1 MLGETA
7 SYDPLGDIL
16 PGPEVGEDGTNLA
29 QMAAAGGYLL
39 WQRELHRR
47 YGPLVRLWTGRSTLT
62 VSVGDPELMRRTTHL
77 ADRPS
82 EPVAFIERLAGKSNL
97 EMLPAG
103 RDHKGRRR
111 QFAELLG
118 GKSLFQDN
126 FPALTGYVTRLS
138 ARWAEAGERGN
149 AVALDHDLRRL
160 LVNMMGHL
168 LCGQD
173 LESMGVLERLVESL
187 DRVQSY
193 QPESDDLS
201 TFTEAMAF
209 LDGFIDRIVQGRTAP
224 CPDERCEDLL
234 GMMLREGF
242 DQTECRGNIVLM
254 LAGAMH
260 TTSSALAWTV
270 YLLSRHPEVAAE
282 VRREL
287 SFVRGD
293 AESLRYDDLGKLP
306 YMTQVLKE
314 SLRHY
319 PPTFFL
325 RSTDEPIELGGY
337 TIPAGTTLF
346 YAVWALHFD
355 PNYWPEPDR
364 FDPSRFSPAA
374 VEPHPFA
381 WLPFG
386 VGSRRCVALDLAMVE
401 MRLILAS
408 LLTRLSF
415 DVVAGHPV
423 APAVKL
429 GAFIYPKEDILAVP
443 RPLC

>member
-1 MLGETA
+1 M
-7 SYDPLGDIL
+7 
-16 PGPEVGEDGTNLA
+16 
-29 QMAAAGGYLL
+29 

-47 YGPLVRLWTGRSTLT
+47 YGPLVRLWTGRSALT
-62 VSVGDPELMRRTTHL
+62 VSVGTPELTRRTTHL
-77 ADRPS
+77 ADRPM
-82 EPVAFIERLAGKSNL
+82 EPIAFIERLAGKSNL
-97 EMLPAG
+97 EMLPVG
-103 RDHKGRRR
+103 RDHQARRR
-111 QFAELLG
+111 RFMQLLA

-126 FPALTGYVTRLS
+126 FPALTGYLSRLV
-138 ARWAEAGERGN
+138 ARWAAEGERGN

-160 LVNMMGHL
+160 LVNIMGHL

-173 LESMGVLERLVESL
+173 FESMGVLEQLVRSL
-187 DRVQSY
+187 DCAQSY
-193 QPESDDLS
+193 QPESGDLP

-209 LDGFIDRIVQGRTAP
+209 LDGFIDRIAAGRTAP
-224 CPDERCEDLL
+224 GPGEHCEDLL

-242 DQTECRGNIVLM
+242 DYHECRGNIVLL

-270 YLLSRHPEVAAE
+270 YLLSRHPEVAAL

-287 SFVRGD
+287 SVVAGG
-293 AESLRYDDLGKLP
+293 AAPLRYDDLGKLT

-325 RSTDEPIELGGY
+325 RTADEPIELGGY

-355 PNYWPEPDR
+355 PTHWPEPDR
-364 FDPSRFSPAA
+364 FDPARFSPAA
-374 VEPHPFA
+374 AEPHPFA
-381 WLPFG
+381 WVPFG
-386 VGSRRCVALDLAMVE
+386 VGARRCVALDLAMVQ
-401 MRLILAS
+401 MRLILALLLERFS
-408 LLTRLSF
+408 L
-415 DVVAGHPV
+415 DVVAEHPI